1 VFYGEDPAEPEARV
15 ALPANDFQPSAQ
27 TNEEAEANIKA
38 YLERAEAFWAEQ
50 ATSEQREMR
59 AELNDEG
66 SGESGENLWHYLDE
80 AQQQS
85 LLQELQGDGA

>member
-1 VFYGEDPAEPEARV
+1 MARTRLNRRLGWPCPPTTSNPAH
-15 ALPANDFQPSAQ
+15 

-50 ATSEQREMR
+50 ATAEQREMR

-66 SGESGENLWHYLDE
+66 TGESGENLWHYLDE
-80 AQQQS
+80 AQQRS